1 MRQKL
6 IFKMF
11 FFDGLAPSQID
22 RQLGLIR
29 GTARQVIVEHW
40 RWGNTEKN

>member
-40 RWGNTEKN
+40 RWGNMEKN